1 MKGRP
6 GRLNARPILR
16 GMKKISMAELQAA
29 VERAGLEGDAW
40 ERIRT
45 ALSAEPETA
54 PAFEAAHVSYY
65 LGALLIIGAMG
76 WFITNAWDRLSGLTI
91 TAVALAY
98 AAVFGGVGARLF
110 RRASTRV
117 PGGLLV
123 AVAVCMTPLAVY
135 GLERWA
141 GWWPAA
147 DPGGYSRFHPWI
159 DASWVVMEI
168 ATVAAAGL
176 ALWRVRFPFITAP
189 AAYALWYLSMDGT
202 AWLTHSHWNW
212 QEQCHISVIFGLAML
227 VVAWFLDGQR
237 ELDFAFWFYLFGLL
251 TSSGGLTF
259 LHSDNE
265 WAKALYCLIHFAMLV
280 TAVLL
285 RRRVF
290 LVFGGIGVFCYLA
303 GEAQAHFRNSLG
315 FTLALTVI
323 GVVFIAAGIA
333 YKKNEAKLDARL
345 TPLMPARIRARHA

>member
-1 MKGRP
+1 
-6 GRLNARPILR
+6 
-16 GMKKISMAELQAA
+16 MAELQAA

-40 ERIRT
+40 ERIHA

-91 TAVALAY
+91 AAIALAY
-98 AAVFGGVGARLF
+98 AAVLGGVGARLF
-110 RRASTRV
+110 RRAATRV

-135 GLERWA
+135 GLERAA
-141 GWWPAA
+141 GWWPAG
-147 DPGGYSRFHPWI
+147 DPGGYTRFHPWI
-159 DASWVVMEI
+159 DASWVVMEM
-168 ATVAAAGL
+168 ATVAAALL

-202 AWLTHSHWNW
+202 AWLMHSHWTW
-212 QEQCHISVIFGLAML
+212 KDECHISVIFGLAML
-227 VVAWFLDGQR
+227 AVAWFLDGKAD
-237 ELDFAFWFYLFGLL
+237 LDFAFWFYLFGLL
-251 TSSGGLTF
+251 TFCGGLA
-259 LHSDNE
+259 LLGSHNE
-265 WAKALYCLIHFAMLV
+265 WGKAGYCLIHLCLMVL
-280 TAVLL
+280 AVLL

-290 LVFGGIGVFCYLA
+290 VVFGGVGVFLYLA
-303 GEAQAHFRNSLG
+303 EEAQAHFRNSLG

-323 GVVFIAAGIA
+323 GAAFIAAGIA
-333 YKKNEAKLDARL
+333 YKKNESHLEARL
-345 TPLMPARIRARHA
+345 GSMMPARIRERHA